1 MNKGILYMLLAGICF
16 LVVNFFV
23 KILGSGEVGLFGVS
37 GSKFPAHE
45 LVFFRSLIS
54 FSISFYL
61 LKKRKLPVL
70 GNNKKWL
77 IVRGLS
83 GMIALTL
90 FFYTIHFL
98 PLAIASTIQYLAPI
112 FTIILAVL
120 IVNERLF
127 PIQIGF
133 ILLAFVGAA
142 LIGLNNFLVT
152 DHKLL
157 LPWEWI
163 LIGIVSS
170 FFSGIAY
177 VSILKL
183 KHSDSPL
190 NIVIY
195 FPMLS
200 LPIMGIWCLFDFVIP
215 IGIEW
220 FYILVIGIFTQ
231 IAQISLTRALHLGDT
246 TTVTPFQYLG
256 SIYALIVG
264 YLIFDEVISFYAFIG
279 ICLILFGVIMN
290 IFFRSWKEKK
300 LKAEKMF

>member
-23 KILGSGEVGLFGVS
+23 KILGSGEIGLFGTT

-61 LKKRKLPVL
+61 LRKRNLPVL
-70 GNNKKWL
+70 GYNKKWL
-77 IVRGLS
+77 LVRGFS

-90 FFYTIHFL
+90 FFYSIHYL

-112 FTIILAVL
+112 FTIILAVIL
-120 IVNERLF
+120 VKERLF

-133 ILLAFVGAA
+133 ILLAFLGAS
-142 LIGLNNFLVT
+142 LIGINNFLVE
-152 DHKLL
+152 DQNLL

-163 LIGIVSS
+163 IIGIISS

-183 KHSDSPL
+183 KQTDTPL

-200 LPIMGIWCLFDFVIP
+200 LPIMGIWCLFDFVVP
-215 IGIEW
+215 QGIEW
-220 FYILVIGIFTQ
+220 LYILTIGIFTQ
-231 IAQISLTRALHLGDT
+231 IAQISLTRALHSGDT
-246 TTVTPFQYLG
+246 STITPFQYLG
-256 SIYALIVG
+256 SIYALFVG
-264 YLIFDEVISFYAFIG
+264 YLIFDEVISFYAFVG
-279 ICLILFGVIMN
+279 ICLILAGVIFN
-290 IFFRSWKEKK
+290 ILFRSWKEKS
-300 LKAEKMF
+300 